1 MSHGHFFQVSTAFD
15 FHFIAEKHK
24 VEEIQ
29 TSARRMGRRSVE
41 SRIGTGVI
49 RRACLAASIATDP
62 TRSLYLLKTKKFMA
76 QVSALAAQLRDLE
89 DLQQEESENKILST
103 DLISR
108 PGFDAESESEIRF
121 FLKKKLKFG

>member
-1 MSHGHFFQVSTAFD
+1 
-15 FHFIAEKHK
+15 
-24 VEEIQ
+24 
-29 TSARRMGRRSVE
+29 
-41 SRIGTGVI
+41 
-49 RRACLAASIATDP
+49 
-62 TRSLYLLKTKKFMA
+62 MA